1 MGGYRSDAYSLVPED
16 TPDIHQKVEGSVK
29 RENNPKSP
37 IKAVGGGLLFQM
49 EAKLPA
55 DSILNVL
62 RKSPSGL
69 TAKEVADRLGG
80 TASNIGSRLSKLA
93 AYGVIKQTRGRIA
106 QKASPSAVYSIPL
119 SVSPPPT
126 T

>member
-1 MGGYRSDAYSLVPED
+1 MLTSLVPED

-29 RENNPKSP
+29 REKNPKSP
-37 IKAVGGGLLFQM
+37 IKAVGAGLLFQM

-69 TAKEVADRLGG
+69 TAKEVAERLGG

-106 QKASPSAVYSIPL
+106 PKASPSAVYSIPL